1 MRIKIKLVG
10 LANRKKW
17 KNKYLA
23 VILKDLPASFHL
35 LFVYHLS
42 VLIRCIRVKEETA
55 VQLFTQ
61 LVFLHLIKI

>member
-10 LANRKKW
+10 LVNRKKW
-17 KNKYLA
+17 KNKY

-42 VLIRCIRVKEETA
+42 V
-55 VQLFTQ
+55 
-61 LVFLHLIKI
+61 VFYDSSVHFCPSGQDLLGLNHS